1 MNTREDYHVHCN
13 YNDHS
18 APDLTIQHVIRRAR
32 EIGLQTLAFTEHVR
46 KNSEWVSKYLEEI
59 EFYKN
64 NDKKYNKEE
73 KEEDNDKHSNSR
85 DHYNTAATTTTTT
98 MKTTIDNLKIISGFE
113 AKILSDGS
121 VNCKEQYSENYFLIA
136 SFHNIYGD
144 KQIWINALYKAIENP
159 DVNVIGHIAPE
170 PTFTLEKD
178 EVDTLASMIAR
189 NNKIVEI
196 NAKYH
201 RPPPGWI
208 LAFKKKGVK
217 FHLGSDAHSLQQ
229 IGQFEKIADL
239 ISLVDG

>member
-18 APDLTIQHVIRRAR
+18 ASDLTIQRVIRRAR

-64 NDKKYNKEE
+64 NDKKYNKE
-73 KEEDNDKHSNSR
+73 KEEDNDKHSNSSR
-85 DHYNTAATTTTTT
+85 HHYNTAATTTTTT
-98 MKTTIDNLKIISGFE
+98 MKTTTNNLKIISGFE

-121 VNCKEQYSENYFLIA
+121 VNCEEQYSENYFLIA

-196 NAKYH
+196 NAKYR